1 MHQEREYPGR
11 IVATAINNP
20 DFVAY
25 ARAFGGFGMRV
36 VKTADFAAAF
46 AEAVASNKPAI
57 IQLIVDP
64 EAITPGTTL
73 TGIREKALAQKS

>member
-36 VKTADFAAAF
+36 DKTADFAAAF
-46 AEAVASNKPAI
+46 AEAAASNKPAI

-73 TGIREKALAQKS
+73 AGIREKALAKKS